1 MRRKILQNA
10 DPLCASMAHSMLLL
24 SHVYVRGNFVLYRCK
39 IPLIDGNSKN
49 VDGLGEVKGGGNM
62 KLE

>member
-1 MRRKILQNA
+1 MRSKIFQNA
-10 DPLCASMAHSMLLL
+10 DPLCASLAHPMLLL
-24 SHVYVRGNFVLYRCK
+24 SHVYVRDNFLLYRCK

-49 VDGLGEVKGGGNM
+49 VDGLGEAEGGVNM